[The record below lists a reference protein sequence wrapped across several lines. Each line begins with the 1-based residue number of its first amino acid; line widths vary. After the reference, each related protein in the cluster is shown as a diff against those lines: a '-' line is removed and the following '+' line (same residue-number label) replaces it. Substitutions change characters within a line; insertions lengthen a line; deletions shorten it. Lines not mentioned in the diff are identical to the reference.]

1 MVAIPQIKEKIVDL
15 LRIKGPSLPIQL
27 SREINISSL
36 FVSAFLSELT
46 DEKKIKVSSLKVGGS
61 PLYFLEGQELQLEK
75 FYNYLHP
82 KEGEAFLLIR
92 ENKILKD
99 SDQDPAIRVALRAIR
114 DFSAGFT
121 KNNEIYWRY
130 LQIPESEAYK
140 LIDNK
145 YSTRQV
151 EPEQKQEPKE
161 EKREVIIQEEIKQD
175 EPKQIIE
182 PPKSLE
188 IVPESKQE
196 PTPKKTKTPKTKLP
210 KIIETSVEKE
220 FANPLANKPIEKPKK
235 EKEKSEFVLNTI
247 EFLKNNHFKIIEE
260 KDHKAKEY
268 LCITQINTPLGPI
281 NFLTEAKD
289 KKSISDTDLQ
299 KFLSTAQAIPLPAL
313 VLYTGELNKKAQ
325 EYLEKYTSILKAKKI
340 E

>member
-220 FANPLANKPIEKPKK
+220 FANPLA
-235 EKEKSEFVLNTI
+235 
-247 EFLKNNHFKIIEE
+247 KIFSRQDSANSLI
-260 KDHKAKEY
+260 
-268 LCITQINTPLGPI
+268 IISGLGKGTFGI
-281 NFLTEAKD
+281 LDIGACMVAF
-289 KKSISDTDLQ
+289 KKSIDRFPQGTNGKIFTIGNEHDGIAKEKQS
-299 KFLSTAQAIPLPAL
+299 PA
-313 VLYTGELNKKAQ
+313 
-325 EYLEKYTSILKAKKI
+325 
-340 E
+340 